1 MLLNFLNVTL
11 RNFLSVG
18 NVTQSIRLDINGLTL
33 VLGNNTDVG
42 NTGASNSRNGVGK
55 TSLLQAISYALFGE
69 PLTNIKLD
77 NLINS
82 INQKG
87 MLVTIEFEING
98 DGYRIER
105 GRKPNIFKFYKN
117 NKQAVRE
124 ESDSLGEN
132 KHTQEEINRLLGM
145 DHTLFC
151 HIVAMNTYT
160 TPFLKMKPA
169 DQREVIEQLLGVVT
183 LSERDAKLVEIIK
196 ETKRLIKDEEAMI
209 KAVSDSNARI
219 QTAIERGENESHSWK
234 IALKASV
241 AKIEDSIEGLSNIDF
256 DAELVRF
263 DEIDA
268 FNEEY
273 ASLVASVKDEQR
285 ETNELRKEMLRLS
298 ALRKEHQENFSKIS
312 DTQISRLRVEL
323 RRCIAESE
331 KGCEAE
337 IEKLNAE
344 IDRCVREAEKTC
356 DSEVDRL
363 RLQITRRKADAAKKI
378 KASEAKTAE
387 MEAIMAEVENADGHT
402 CSTCGQGLE
411 GTDHLEKILLNL
423 AAKAE
428 ALQEAIEKDLF
439 DAGVLENEADDIL
452 VEIENVEKNHV
463 SVQERW
469 LKEAEKLHARIVEV
483 TADHEISV
491 AEWKQKAQDIQAEID
506 AATRDLEDRKAEM
519 EALIEDISSQLADL
533 TVTIN
538 ERDESET
545 ELVAALADMKS
556 SAPTPITYT
565 SREETWKAREK
576 YNTLLKDLERE
587 LARENPHD
595 AYVLSLKETLQ
606 DISYDTLNQYTDDL
620 KHQEFIHK
628 LLTTKDS
635 FIRKKI
641 IDRNLYLLNSKLSKY
656 LTLLG
661 LPHEV
666 KFKPDLTVEITHMA
680 RDFDFEQLSR
690 GEMNRVIL
698 AVSWSFR
705 DIWEDLNNQ
714 VNLLFVDE
722 IADNGM
728 DDAGAEAALDV
739 LSKMAHRKKNVFLV
753 SHKEALIGRV
763 NHILMVHKEEK
774 FTRFELDAE
783 T

>member
-42 NTGASNSRNGVGK
+42 NSGAANSRNGVGK
-55 TSLLQAISYALFGE
+55 TSLLQSISYALFGE

-82 INQKG
+82 INQKD

-117 NKQAVRE
+117 NKQSVRE

-183 LSERDAKLVEIIK
+183 LSERDEKLVDIIK

-219 QTAIERGENESHSWK
+219 QIAISRGENESHSWK
-234 IALKASV
+234 IALQSSV
-241 AKIEDSIEGLSNIDF
+241 AKIQDSIESLAHIDF

-268 FNEEY
+268 FNDEY
-273 ASLVASVKDEQR
+273 TSLVASVKEEQR
-285 ETNELRKEMLRLS
+285 ETNELRKEMVRLS
-298 ALRKEHQENFSKIS
+298 TSKKEHEANFSRIS
-312 DTQISRLRVEL
+312 DTQIDRLRVEL
-323 RRCIAESE
+323 RRCKAEAE

-344 IDRCVREAEKTC
+344 IARCNREAEKTC
-356 DSEVDRL
+356 DAEIDRL
-363 RLQITRRKADAAKKI
+363 ELQVSRRRADAAKKI
-378 KASEAKTAE
+378 KASEAKGSE

-428 ALQEAIEKDLF
+428 RLQEAIEKDLA
-439 DAGVLENEADDIL
+439 DAAVLESEADDIAI
-452 VEIENVEKNHV
+452 EIRNVRENHV
-463 SVQERW
+463 SVQQTW
-469 LKEAEKLHARIVEV
+469 LDKAARIEAEISEVIKTHSASQVEWQKKAEDVQTEIV
-483 TADHEISV
+483 S
-491 AEWKQKAQDIQAEID
+491 AQQA
-506 AATRDLEDRKAEM
+506 LEDRKAETL
-519 EALIEDISSQLADL
+519 EIINDLSSQLAAL
-533 TVTIN
+533 TITID

-556 SAPTPITYT
+556 SAPEPITYS
-565 SREETWKAREK
+565 SREETWKARERH
-576 YNTLLKDLERE
+576 NTLLKDLERE
-587 LARENPHD
+587 QAKENPHD

-606 DISYDTLNQYTDDL
+606 EVSYETLNQYNDDW

-705 DIWEDLNNQ
+705 DIWEELNNQ
-714 VNLLFVDE
+714 INLLFVDE
-722 IADNGM
+722 IATECGM
-728 DDAGAEAALDV
+728 DDAGAEAALEV
-739 LSKMAHRKKNVFLV
+739 LLKFSHRGKNVFLV
-753 SHKEALIGRV
+753 SHKESLIGKV
-763 NHILMVHKEEK
+763 DKILMVNKEEK
-774 FTRFELDAE
+774 FTRFELSE
-783 T
+783 N